1 MSQLDSKG
9 RTTSA
14 APRILLV
21 GAGAVG
27 QVYGQ
32 ALQRGGAHV
41 SFLVRAKY
49 KAEVEEGLRLYRIT
63 SKRGREPEFFKPDGV
78 YGSFSELEDERF
90 DQVWLC
96 VSTPAAQS
104 GIADETCDLGR
115 LIRRLHGATLVV
127 LQAGPQVA
135 KLVESL
141 VPARQRCDGGIAMV
155 SYQAPLVPDE
165 VPEPGVAYWTPT
177 PSPFDGADDEAI
189 VALLRAGGCP
199 AKVAEDTRSMM
210 SFGSATLM
218 PTMVALE
225 GAGWKVA
232 GLRRGPWAHLATHAA
247 AEARKV
253 VAEVRQTDAPGAMDL
268 LGPFGLKSL
277 SFVAPALTPFDLD
290 VYLRYHFS
298 KVHDQTRLLIDHYV
312 SEGDRLNLPTT
323 ELRQLRSSVFG
334 SA

>member
-1 MSQLDSKG
+1 MLQLDSKG
-9 RTTSA
+9 RTTAA

-49 KAEVEEGLRLYRIT
+49 KADVAAGLRLYRIT
-63 SKRGREPEFFKPDGV
+63 GKRGRKAEFFRPDAV
-78 YGSFSELEDERF
+78 YGHFSELEEERF

-115 LIRRLHGATLVV
+115 LVRRLHGATLVV

-135 KLVESL
+135 RLVEEL
-141 VPARQRCDGGIAMV
+141 VPLRQRCDGGIAMI
-155 SYQAPLVPDE
+155 SYQAPLVPNE

-177 PSPFDGADDEAI
+177 PSPFEGADDEAI
-189 VALLRAGGCP
+189 VALLKRGECP
-199 AKVAEDTRSMM
+199 AKVAEGTRSMM

-225 GAGWKVA
+225 GAGWKVS
-232 GLRRGPWAHLATHAA
+232 GLRRGPWARLATHAA
-247 AEARKV
+247 REARNV
-253 VAEVRQTDAPGAMDL
+253 VAKMSNTLPPGPIDL
-268 LGPFGLKSL
+268 LGPLGLKGA
-277 SFVAPALTPFDLD
+277 SFVAPALAPFDLD

-312 SEGDRLNLPTT
+312 SEGERLGLPTT
-323 ELRQLRSSVFG
+323 DLRELRSSVFG